1 MSERTYYLG
10 RVKTILARINEIY
23 SVPDGFA
30 NYDIGTP
37 DYDAAW
43 ESAYEQIFSDDVAL
57 ALASIFNALTWRFD
71 YCDPDTTYEDDVV
84 AYVTALREFCATKQ
98 AELDGAPEV
107 PNESDLADLN
117 WIDGPPT
124 CEGEWLIEYTVPRAS
139 TDYHILMVKVRETLP
154 GLEIA
159 LPPTPLY
166 DPPLRLMT
174 DAFPGNRDVPPHYK
188 TREDMPP
195 TIVKSC
201 LIK

>member
-10 RVKTILARINEIY
+10 RVKTILARVNEIY
-23 SVPDGFA
+23 EEAATLGRLTA
-30 NYDIGTP
+30 WIEAYDK
-37 DYDAAW
+37 
-43 ESAYEQIFSDDVAL
+43 IFSDEGSVAL
-57 ALASIFNALTWRFD
+57 HSAFKALGWRLD
-71 YCDPDTTYEDDVV
+71 YCDPDTTYDDDVR
-84 AYVTALREFCATKQ
+84 AYVTALREFCAPKQ
-98 AELDGAPEV
+98 GELAAVSGV

-139 TDYHILMVKVRETLP
+139 TDYHIVLVKVRETLP